1 MAKYL
6 KEEIAFIQLT
16 TAIEL
21 FNQKNFISAI
31 TLASAAE
38 ELFSAF
44 LFHFAKSNNA
54 EAINRAQLDAAMF
67 DLTKDLLGIE
77 DYISYRNR
85 TRNELKHHGEENN
98 KDYVSGDFK
107 SIALMHI
114 SGAITNF
121 KLRTNK
127 LPKHNIIVDF
137 CKQQGIS

>member
-44 LFHFAKSNNA
+44 LFHFAKSNVTEMGEA
-54 EAINRAQLDAAMF
+54 EVVLE
-67 DLTKDLLGIE
+67 IE
-77 DYISYRNR
+77 KYW
-85 TRNELKHHGEENN
+85 TQTQ
-98 KDYVSGDFK
+98 
-107 SIALMHI
+107 
-114 SGAITNF
+114 GAGCCFEGN
-121 KLRTNK
+121 
-127 LPKHNIIVDF
+127 
-137 CKQQGIS
+137 